1 MTPPTMTAS
10 VTSAMNDHTKLPRD
24 RVIAQS
30 RSEMAGMDQGMR
42 VLSYLIAGV
51 LVYGGLGWAGDHFLG
66 TNFLLP
72 IGIVLG
78 AAGGCYVII
87 RRYGQLPGVSDLA
100 AGKGPGPAAPGSAAS
115 GSRPGLNHIAAIDHR
130 LPANDTSDT
139 AHHDVE
145 GDR

>member
-1 MTPPTMTAS
+1 
-10 VTSAMNDHTKLPRD
+10 MNDHTKPPRE

-66 TNFLLP
+66 THFLLP

-87 RRYGQLPGVSDLA
+87 RRYGQLPGVSAVA
-100 AGKGPGPAAPGSAAS
+100 AGKGPGQVASVTPESGHRPNRDGVAATHDESVT
-115 GSRPGLNHIAAIDHR
+115 NQ
-130 LPANDTSDT
+130 TSDR
-139 AHHDVE
+139 AHHDAE